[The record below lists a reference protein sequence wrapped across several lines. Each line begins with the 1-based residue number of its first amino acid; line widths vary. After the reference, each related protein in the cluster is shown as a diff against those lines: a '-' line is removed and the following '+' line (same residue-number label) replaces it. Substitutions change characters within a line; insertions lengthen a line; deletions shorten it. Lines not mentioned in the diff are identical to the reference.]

1 MMMFALAKNG
11 ILPGCFTPCADNR
24 SLLKTLV
31 VAERRAVARKMFL
44 YSVGGLRVKWIGCF
58 LNNPHPQRLQAQ
70 IGEHDDINT
79 PRSFERENFV
89 AENSTTQPQH
99 ERTQPAPNQ

>member
-1 MMMFALAKNG
+1 MMMFTLAKNR
-11 ILPGCFTPCADNR
+11 ILAGCFTPCADGR
-24 SLLKTLV
+24 SLLKALV
-31 VAERRAVARKMFL
+31 VAERRAVARRF
-44 YSVGGLRVKWIGCF
+44 F
-58 LNNPHPQRLQAQ
+58 LNDPHSQQLQAQ
-70 IGEHDDINT
+70 TGEHDDFNT

>member
-11 ILPGCFTPCADNR
+11 ILTGCFTPCADDR
-24 SLLKTLV
+24 SLLKTLAA
-31 VAERRAVARKMFL
+31 AERRAAARKVFL
-44 YSVGGLRVKWIGCF
+44 YSVDGLRLNWLGF
-58 LNNPHPQRLQAQ
+58 LNNPHPRRLQAQ
-70 IGEHDDINT
+70 TGEHDDVNT